1 MIGLKSLLEDIIP
14 FADILIFHNTR
25 QLHSHTPATPFFHY
39 FITSAAYNED
49 ASFYNENRNKVILLA
64 DNTTSLN
71 EHTNQ
76 FRKLDMLLPPEEML
90 RQLLQIQQHAHHG
103 YTNYPRQLAET
114 LNNEKQRVQET
125 LSPREIEVIRLL
137 TKGFINKEIAQ
148 QLNISINTVITHR
161 KNIMQKLHSQSL
173 SKLVIYAVT
182 HGYVSADEIK

>member
-14 FADILIFHNTR
+14 FADILIFHDTR
-25 QLHSHTPATPFFHY
+25 QLHSHTPATTFFHY
-39 FITSAAYNED
+39 FITSSAYNED

-64 DNTTSLN
+64 DNSTPLN

-90 RQLLQIQQHAHHG
+90 KQLLQIQQHAHHG

>member
-14 FADILIFHNTR
+14 FADILIFHDTR

-76 FRKLDMLLPPEEML
+76 FRNLDMLLPPEEML
-90 RQLLQIQQHAHHG
+90 KQLLQIQQHAHHG

-114 LNNEKQRVQET
+114 LNNEQQRVQET

>member
-14 FADILIFHNTR
+14 FADILIFHDTR

-76 FRKLDMLLPPEEML
+76 FLKLDMLLPHEEIL
-90 RQLLQIQQHAHHG
+90 KQIIQIQQQAHHG

>member
-64 DNTTSLN
+64 DNSTPLN
-71 EHTNQ
+71 EHTNH

-90 RQLLQIQQHAHHG
+90 KQLLQIQQHAHHG